1 MKRNRKPIAPAME
14 VEVMLALRSA
24 GKAGP
29 SGAKPEPAA
38 RMLRVTRLMALAV
51 KYQGMVDNGELR
63 DYADIARLG
72 YVSRARITQIMN
84 LANLAPD
91 IQEELL
97 FPACSL
103 PTERRLRQLT
113 RLIGWAEQRLSWR
126 DLLVRGNL
134 CIFN

>member
-1 MKRNRKPIAPAME
+1 M
-14 VEVMLALRSA
+14 
-24 GKAGP
+24 
-29 SGAKPEPAA
+29 
-38 RMLRVTRLMALAV
+38 MALAI
-51 KYQGMVDNGELR
+51 KYQGLVDGGELR

-72 YVSRARITQIMN
+72 YLSRARVTQIMN

-113 RLIGWAEQRLSWR
+113 KLIGWAEQRLSWR
-126 DLLVRGNL
+126 DLVVSGNP